1 MFPMSTAP
9 RTAPPSW
16 RDRLRHAADIARAF
30 ILLEDP
36 IWEDDLEAHGPL
48 GEMAGHPHREPL
60 RPALRARRPPPPAAG
75 PPRPGRPRPRP
86 VVPAPP
92 RRPDPPPPRR
102 TRTHH

>member
-1 MFPMSTAP
+1 MSTEP

-36 IWEDDLEAHGPL
+36 VWEDDLEARGPL

-60 RPALRARRPPPPAAG
+60 RPALRARRPGAAQPRPQACVSPLRPAADA
-75 PPRPGRPRPRP
+75 
-86 VVPAPP
+86 PA
-92 RRPDPPPPRR
+92 RH
-102 TRTHH
+102 TRLAHR

>member
-60 RPALRARRPPPPAAG
+60 RPALRARRPGAAQRLPQAGASPLGPQPQPPAS
-75 PPRPGRPRPRP
+75 
-86 VVPAPP
+86 
-92 RRPDPPPPRR
+92 RR